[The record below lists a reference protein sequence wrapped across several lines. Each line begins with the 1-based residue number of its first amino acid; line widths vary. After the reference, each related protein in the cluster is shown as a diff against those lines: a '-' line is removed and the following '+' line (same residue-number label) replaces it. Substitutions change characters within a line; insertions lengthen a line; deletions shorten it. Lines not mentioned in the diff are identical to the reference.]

1 MKNKFIIPLFTLCVF
16 VNMVHNLHAQKV
28 TLLQLH
34 ADKNIYPLSSYNPV
48 LQDMY
53 FESSSE
59 EFQTQE
65 RERYSVGD
73 YSDSNVSF
81 RLILEH
87 SVDEENGKESYMLH
101 LEPYK
106 CDTVYVGPSSS
117 SAYFDKSSLIV
128 SVVNQKFMV
137 SVLPD
142 KKTLK
147 VTDVSV
153 AGKHLPVDLTL
164 FDHKIPEDRFPLLSG
179 GSQSLSSFEHQHKL
193 IYIHIWGSPDNA
205 DNSVD
210 NIDTLKSVYESYKNS
225 VIFVSLFHYVSF
237 EHRPTRADTLMVRK
251 IISNK
256 KIEWTQGY
264 CDDKLAAKFFV
275 NGINYGLLYDEDGN
289 VIKMILLPKDLR
301 AYLRKKIGQ

>member
-1 MKNKFIIPLFTLCVF
+1 MKNKFIIPLLTLCVF
-16 VNMVHNLHAQKV
+16 VNMVHKLYAQKA
-28 TLLQLH
+28 TLIQLH
-34 ADKNIYPLSSYNPV
+34 TNKNTYPMMSYNPD
-48 LQDMY
+48 LQNMF
-53 FESSSE
+53 FENSTAK
-59 EFQTQE
+59 FQAEE
-65 RERYSVGD
+65 RERYWVGD
-73 YSDSNVSF
+73 YSDSNISF
-81 RLILEH
+81 RLILER
-87 SVDEENGKESYMLH
+87 DMGENIKEEDYLH
-101 LEPYK
+101 VVAYR

-142 KKTLK
+142 KKTLR

-153 AGKHLPVDLTL
+153 AGKHLPADLTL

-193 IYIHIWGSPDNA
+193 IYIHIWGSPDNV

-225 VIFVSLFHYVSF
+225 AIFVSLFHYFSF
-237 EHRPTRADTLMVRK
+237 EHKPTRADTLAVRK
-251 IISNK
+251 IVSNK
-256 KIEWTQGY
+256 KLEWTQGY

-275 NGINYGLLYDEDGN
+275 NGINYGLLYDEEGN
-289 VIKMILLPKDLR
+289 VVKMFLMPKDLR